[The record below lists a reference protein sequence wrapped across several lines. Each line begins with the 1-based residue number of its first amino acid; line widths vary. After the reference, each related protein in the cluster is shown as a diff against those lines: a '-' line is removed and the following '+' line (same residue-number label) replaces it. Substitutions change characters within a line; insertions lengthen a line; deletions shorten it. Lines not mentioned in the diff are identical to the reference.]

1 MIAPSSTVNSGF
13 MRWLKFN
20 AVGAL
25 GIAVQ
30 LAALALLTSVLKI
43 NYLMATG
50 LAVEA
55 AVLHN
60 YIWHEIFTWADRKV
74 PNRLAR
80 LLKFNLTT
88 GVFSIAGNMLF
99 TNVLADSGVN
109 YLAANAISIAVC
121 SVINFFLNDR
131 LVFTDPS
138 GSTLI
143 SVKLLH

>member
-1 MIAPSSTVNSGF
+1 MSAPSSTVNSGF
-13 MRWLKFN
+13 TRWLKFN
-20 AVGAL
+20 AVGAV
-25 GIAVQ
+25 GIGVQ
-30 LAALALLTSVLKI
+30 LAALAFLTSVLKI
-43 NYLMATG
+43 NYLIATG

-60 YIWHEIFTWADRKV
+60 YIWHEVFTWADRKA

-99 TNVLADSGVN
+99 TKVLADSGVN

-131 LVFTDPS
+131 LVFTDPP
-138 GSTLI
+138 GCTLI